1 MNLRLRVPRIVAVLA
16 LIVALAGALEL
27 VAASTAQA
35 QDNYKTLVR
44 LGGGNRFDQPLKNAA
59 AVQKWAAKKRTQ
71 QGLGAV
77 MEKAGVASL
86 TPTVID
92 ILTKASPDQLKETD
106 FQPGSTMV
114 WMAFR
119 RGGAKPD
126 IVRNVKWG
134 GKKPF
139 PGFTF
144 IIDDLNQTY
153 TFIVPKPCAN
163 IALVSSE
170 PSREKARLDAEKAA
184 RDKAE
189 ADRLAAQKAA
199 AAAAEK
205 ARLDAERRERERA
218 EAERVAREKA
228 AAEKAA
234 ADRAAAEKAAADKAE
249 AERVVAV
256 NDAKIDFFFS
266 PLFGKERRTREIE
279 GAKDSKGN
287 QAKGSLCAPL
297 LGVKFGPEIK
307 MSENFK
313 VNPAAGA
320 VFNFEKAS
328 YSTMF
333 AEVEFNYYSAGLKN
347 YVGASA
353 GIWDF
358 FHGSAVTPTFG
369 VQFGSQVWTNA
380 KDDKL
385 YLVAEGR
392 IFTRMFGEGLSNNY
406 QFWGGVRYVI
416 R

>member
-1 MNLRLRVPRIVAVLA
+1 MET
-16 LIVALAGALEL
+16 AGL
-27 VAASTAQA
+27 S
-35 QDNYKTLVR
+35 
-44 LGGGNRFDQPLKNAA
+44 
-59 AVQKWAAKKRTQ
+59 
-71 QGLGAV
+71 
-77 MEKAGVASL
+77 SL

-92 ILTKASPDQLKETD
+92 ILTKASPDQLKETE

-144 IIDDLNQTY
+144 VIDDLNQTY

-199 AAAAEK
+199 ADK
-205 ARLDAERRERERA
+205 ARLEAERRERERA
-218 EAERVAREKA
+218 EAERVAAQKA

-234 ADRAAAEKAAADKAE
+234 AERAAAEKAAADKAE

-256 NDAKIDFFFS
+256 NDAKIDFFLS

-279 GAKDSKGN
+279 GAGN
-287 QAKGSLCAPL
+287 QASRSLCAPL

-313 VNPAAGA
+313 INPAAGA
-320 VFNFEKAS
+320 VFNFEQAG

-333 AEVEFNYYSAGLKN
+333 AEAEFNYYTTGLKN

-353 GIWDF
+353 GIWDL
-358 FHGSAVTPTFG
+358 FHSSALTPTFG

-380 KDDKL
+380 KLDKL

-392 IFTRMFGEGLSNNY
+392 LYTRMFGEGLSNNY
-406 QFWGGVRYVI
+406 QFWAGMRYVV

>member
-1 MNLRLRVPRIVAVLA
+1 MNFRLRVPRTVAVLA
-16 LIVALAGALEL
+16 LIVALAGAMDLL
-27 VAASTAQA
+27 AASTAQA
-35 QDNYKTLVR
+35 QDNYKTLTR

-59 AVQKWAAKKRTQ
+59 SVQKWAAKKRTQ
-71 QGLGAV
+71 QGIGAV

-144 IIDDLNQTY
+144 VIDDLNQTY
-153 TFIVPKPCAN
+153 TFIVPKPCSN

-199 AAAAEK
+199 AAAADK

-234 ADRAAAEKAAADKAE
+234 ADRAAADKAAADKAE
-249 AERVVAV
+249 AERLAALQK
-256 NDAKIDFFFS
+256 AKIDWFVS
-266 PLFGKERRTREIE
+266 GLFGKERKTREV
-279 GAKDSKGN
+279 DSTAASGGTIN
-287 QAKGSLCAPL
+287 ESLCAPL

-313 VNPAAGA
+313 INPAAGVA
-320 VFNFEKAS
+320 INFEKGS
-328 YSTMF
+328 YSSLF
-333 AEVEFNYYSAGLKN
+333 AEAEFNYYSTGMKN
-347 YVGASA
+347 YFGASV
-353 GIWDF
+353 GIWDLT
-358 FHGSAVTPTFG
+358 HGGSVTPSLG

-380 KDDKL
+380 KFDKL
-385 YLVAEGR
+385 YIVAEGR
-392 IFTRMFGEGLSNNY
+392 LFTRSFDAGLANNY
-406 QFWGGVRYVI
+406 QFWAGMRYVI

>member
-16 LIVALAGALEL
+16 LIVALAGALDL
-27 VAASTAQA
+27 LAASTAQA

-71 QGLGAV
+71 QGLGIV
-77 MEKAGVASL
+77 MEKAGLASL

-119 RGGAKPD
+119 RGGARPD

-139 PGFTF
+139 PGFMF

-153 TFIVPKPCAN
+153 TFIVPKPCSN

-234 ADRAAAEKAAADKAE
+234 AERAAAEKAAGDKAE
-249 AERVVAV
+249 AERVLAV
-256 NDAKIDFFFS
+256 DDAKIDWFVS
-266 PLFGKERRTREIE
+266 GLFGKERKTREVDVTTGSTTKKVNE
-279 GAKDSKGN
+279 
-287 QAKGSLCAPL
+287 SLCAPL

-313 VNPAAGA
+313 VNPAVGVAI
-320 VFNFEKAS
+320 NFEKGS
-328 YSTMF
+328 SSSLF
-333 AEVEFNYYSAGLKN
+333 AEAEFNYYSTGLKN
-347 YVGASA
+347 YFGASA
-353 GIWDF
+353 GLWDF
-358 FHGSAVTPTFG
+358 THGSSVTPSFG
-369 VQFGSQVWTNA
+369 VQFGSQVRTNP
-380 KDDKL
+380 KEDRL
-385 YLVAEGR
+385 YIVAEGR
-392 IFTRMFGEGLSNNY
+392 LYTRMFGEGLSNNY
-406 QFWGGVRYVI
+406 PF
-416 R
+416 

>member
-16 LIVALAGALEL
+16 LIVALAGALDL

-35 QDNYKTLVR
+35 QDNYKTLAR

-71 QGLGAV
+71 QGIGAV

-144 IIDDLNQTY
+144 VIDDLNQTY

-199 AAAAEK
+199 AAAADK

-218 EAERVAREKA
+218 EAERLAREKA

-234 ADRAAAEKAAADKAE
+234 AEKAAADKAAADKAE
-249 AERVVAV
+249 AERLAAIKK
-256 NDAKIDFFFS
+256 AKIDVFFS
-266 PLFGKERRTREIE
+266 PLFGKERKTREVDVTTGSTTTKVNE
-279 GAKDSKGN
+279 
-287 QAKGSLCAPL
+287 SLCAPL

-313 VNPAAGA
+313 INPAAGVA
-320 VFNFEKAS
+320 INFEKGS
-328 YSTMF
+328 YSSLF
-333 AEVEFNYYSAGLKN
+333 AEAEFNYYSTGMKN
-347 YVGASA
+347 YFGASA
-353 GIWDF
+353 GIWDIT
-358 FHGSAVTPTFG
+358 HGNSVTPSFG
-369 VQFGSQVWTNA
+369 VQFGSQVWTNP
-380 KDDKL
+380 KEDRL
-385 YLVAEGR
+385 YIVAEGR
-392 IFTRMFGEGLSNNY
+392 LYTRMFGEGLSSNY
-406 QFWGGVRYVI
+406 QFWAGMRYVI